1 MGDRIR
7 GRPGIEGKVSRT
19 FIAKRDSRCG
29 HCGENISEGDEIKYN
44 PDSTEYHADCGTP
57 APEVATVAIQWA
69 TAESVSRA
77 DLETLEEARVAPLGK
92 QGKCPVCH
100 LELPLTRLCDDH
112 GRVRA

>member
-1 MGDRIR
+1 MS
-7 GRPGIEGKVSRT
+7 KT
-19 FIAKRDSRCG
+19 FTAKRDSRCG
-29 HCGENISEGDEIKYN
+29 NCGETISEGDEIKYT
-44 PDSTEYHADCGTP
+44 PDSAEIHADCESP
-57 APEVATVAIQWA
+57 AADVSTVAIQWA